1 MAKVEKGEHCLN
13 CNAKIEGDNFCSEC
27 GQINDSRHLT
37 FGQLISESLANVLS
51 FDGRFFKTFT
61 KVISKPGQVAR
72 DFTDGKRVRYMNPVR
87 FYFLSSLLIIFALQY
102 QNNSSPIISND
113 AVLENRGIINIKT
126 NPKDRILKSDETIAT
141 FLLETKSKISDAN
154 GFEKIDFM
162 LSYLKFKP
170 EAQSDIVLSKLGLE
184 GGFYN
189 QFLFHQAQKID
200 AFNNDEEDNYESFN
214 RAFLSKLFW
223 ILFFYIPILG
233 LLLKLLYIRSKMNYP
248 EHLFFAFY
256 QQAFFFQLLFVYVI
270 FNLGEI
276 FFSSLIF
283 LYGLHLLFALKK
295 FYGQKWLKT
304 ILKFFLTNL
313 LAIISFMLFF
323 VLSAMIV
330 FITL

>member
-1 MAKVEKGEHCLN
+1 MAKVKKGEHCLN

-51 FDGRFFKTFT
+51 FDGRFFKTFI

-102 QNNSSPIISND
+102 QNNSSYIISND
-113 AVLENRGIINIKT
+113 AVSENKGIINIKT
-126 NPKDRILKSDETIAT
+126 DPKDRTVKSDETIAA
-141 FLLETKSKISDAN
+141 FLLETKSKISDAS

-170 EAQSDIVLSKLGLE
+170 EEQSDVALSKLGLK
-184 GGFYN
+184 GSFYN

-200 AFNNDEEDNYESFN
+200 AFNNNEEDNYESFN

-270 FNLGEI
+270 FNLGEV
-276 FFSSLIF
+276 FLSSLIF
-283 LYGLHLLFALKK
+283 LYSLHLLFALKK

>member
-1 MAKVEKGEHCLN
+1 
-13 CNAKIEGDNFCSEC
+13 
-27 GQINDSRHLT
+27 
-37 FGQLISESLANVLS
+37 
-51 FDGRFFKTFT
+51 
-61 KVISKPGQVAR
+61 VIFKPGQVAR

-113 AVLENRGIINIKT
+113 ALSENKGIINIKT
-126 NPKDRILKSDETIAT
+126 DPKDRTVKSDETIAA
-141 FLLETKSKISDAN
+141 FLLEAESNISDAS

-184 GGFYN
+184 GGFYHE
-189 QFLFHQAQKID
+189 FLFHQAQKIH

-276 FFSSLIF
+276 FFSSLIVV
-283 LYGLHLLFALKK
+283 YGLHLLFALKK